1 MPLKENS
8 MTKEEIFDKLKT
20 ILVKEFEIDED
31 SITPEAKLADDLDL
45 DSIDSIDLIVKMKDF
60 IPGKV
65 DPAIFKTVKTMQDVV
80 DALLPYTQQA

>member
-1 MPLKENS
+1 
-8 MTKEEIFDKLKT
+8 MTKEEIFDKLKAV
-20 ILVKEFEIDED
+20 LSKEFEIEED
-31 SITPEAKLADDLDL
+31 KITPTAKLGDDLEL

-80 DALLPYTQQA
+80 DALYPYTQQA

>member
-1 MPLKENS
+1 
-8 MTKEEIFDKLKT
+8 MTKEEIFDKLKA
-20 ILVKEFEIDED
+20 ILSKEFEIEED
-31 SITPEAKLADDLDL
+31 KITPAAKLGDDLEL

-80 DALLPYTQQA
+80 DALYPYTQQA

>member
-1 MPLKENS
+1 
-8 MTKEEIFDKLKT
+8 MTKEEIFDKLKA
-20 ILVKEFEIDED
+20 ILSKEFEIEED
-31 SITPEAKLADDLDL
+31 KITPTAKLADDLEL

-80 DALLPYTQQA
+80 DALYPYTQQA

>member
-1 MPLKENS
+1 
-8 MTKEEIFDKLKT
+8 MTKEEIFDKLKGV
-20 ILVKEFEIDED
+20 LSKEFEIEED
-31 SITPEAKLADDLDL
+31 KITPAAKLADDLEL

-80 DALLPYTQQA
+80 DALYPYTQQA

>member
-1 MPLKENS
+1 
-8 MTKEEIFDKLKT
+8 MTKEEIFDKLKA
-20 ILVKEFEIDED
+20 ILSKEFEIEED
-31 SITPEAKLADDLDL
+31 NITPAAKLADDLEL

-80 DALLPYTQQA
+80 DALYPYTQQA

>member
-1 MPLKENS
+1 
-8 MTKEEIFDKLKT
+8 MTKEKIFDNLKA
-20 ILVKEFEIDED
+20 ILSKEFEIEED
-31 SITPEAKLADDLDL
+31 KITPPAKLGDDLEL

-80 DALLPYTQQA
+80 DALYPYTQQA

>member
-1 MPLKENS
+1 
-8 MTKEEIFDKLKT
+8 MTKDEIFDKLKS
-20 ILVKEFEIDED
+20 ILSKEFEIDED
-31 SITPEAKLADDLDL
+31 KITPTAKLADDLDL

-80 DALLPYTQQA
+80 DALYPYTQQK

>member
-1 MPLKENS
+1 
-8 MTKEEIFDKLKT
+8 MTKEEIFDKLKA
-20 ILVKEFEIDED
+20 ILSKEFEIEED
-31 SITPEAKLADDLDL
+31 KITPAAKLADDLEL

-80 DALLPYTQQA
+80 DALYPYTQQA

>member
-1 MPLKENS
+1 
-8 MTKEEIFDKLKT
+8 MTKEEIFDKLKAV
-20 ILVKEFEIDED
+20 LSKEFEIEED
-31 SITPEAKLADDLDL
+31 KITPTAKLADDLEL

-80 DALLPYTQQA
+80 DALYPYTQQA

>member
-1 MPLKENS
+1 
-8 MTKEEIFDKLKT
+8 MTKEEIFDKLKA
-20 ILVKEFEIDED
+20 ILSKEFEIEED
-31 SITPEAKLADDLDL
+31 KITPAAKLADDLEL

-80 DALLPYTQQA
+80 DALYPYTQQS